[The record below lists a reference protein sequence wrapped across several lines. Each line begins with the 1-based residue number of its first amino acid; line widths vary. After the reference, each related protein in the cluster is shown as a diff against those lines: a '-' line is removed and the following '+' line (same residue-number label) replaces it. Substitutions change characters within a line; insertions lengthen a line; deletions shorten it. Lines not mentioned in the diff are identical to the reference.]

1 MSLEVNVDMANFRR
15 AVDLALANS
24 SRELS
29 VATNARMYFLLRR
42 ALDLTKRASR
52 QAIEKLGV
60 YRFDVYTKKGTVRK
74 RAQLVQAVN
83 PNTLAFIRIN
93 QAKNPNFARKFGSRG
108 ELQEAAKK
116 WTTRKFSAVGFLAS
130 LWIKAIRRF
139 DRNAGS
145 GRRGLPPDASG
156 AARLHENVGGLAV
169 IARPGFSPVAQGG
182 FRVGDDAGGVALRGY
197 AQKLALDA
205 LRQAMAA
212 ETAEIMRHMEEKA
225 KKACRDAGMVVR

>member
-1 MSLEVNVDMANFRR
+1 MSLEVSVDTANFRR
-15 AVDLALANS
+15 AVDRALANS

-60 YRFDVYTKKGTVRK
+60 YRFEVYTRKGTVRK
-74 RAQLVQAVN
+74 KAQLVQAVT

-93 QAKNPNFARKFGSRG
+93 QKKNPHFARKFADRKA
-108 ELQEAAKK
+108 LQEAAKK
-116 WTTRKFSAVGFLAS
+116 WTTRKLSSIGFLAS

-145 GRRGLPPDASG
+145 GRRGLPPDATS
-156 AARLHENVGGLAV
+156 AAKLQKNVGAV
-169 IARPGFSPVAQGG
+169 AVLARPGIAPVAQGG
-182 FRVGDDAGGVALRGY
+182 FRVGDDSGGRELRPY
-197 AQKLALDA
+197 AQKLALEA
-205 LRQAMAA
+205 MRQAMVA
-212 ETAEIMRHMEEKA
+212 ETAEIMRHLEAKA
-225 KKACRDAGMVVR
+225 KKACRDAGMEVR